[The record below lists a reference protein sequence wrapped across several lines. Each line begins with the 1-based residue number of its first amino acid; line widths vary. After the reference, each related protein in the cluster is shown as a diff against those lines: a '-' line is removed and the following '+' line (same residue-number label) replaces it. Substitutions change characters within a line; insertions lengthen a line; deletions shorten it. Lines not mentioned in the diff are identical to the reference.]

1 MYTRQ
6 RLGRFHKGKRMR
18 QQRLR
23 ARIFHRDYLA
33 ASEVKKPRVVVL
45 TGAGI
50 SAESGIRTF
59 RAADGLWEEHRV
71 EDVATPE
78 GFQRNPELVQ
88 AFYNARRRQLQQPEI
103 VPNAAHLAL
112 ANLEAMLE
120 DNFQLI
126 TQNIDN
132 LHERAGSKRV
142 IHMHGELLKVRCSQS
157 GQIFEWTDDLAAGER
172 CHCCQFPAP
181 LRPHVVWFGEM
192 PLHMDKIYHALSQA
206 DYFIAIGTSGH
217 VYPAA
222 GFVHEAHS
230 HGAYTLELNL
240 EPSQVESQFDEKIY
254 GPASTVVPEFV
265 AAWLTRGQSIK
276 F

>member
-1 MYTRQ
+1 MRIHR
-6 RLGRFHKGKRMR
+6 RLIRFRKSKRLR

-23 ARIFHRDYLA
+23 SRIFHRDTMA
-33 ASEVKKPRVVVL
+33 VTKMKKPFVVVL

-78 GFQRNPELVQ
+78 GFQRDPRLVQ

-103 VPNAAHLAL
+103 KPNAAHLAL
-112 ANLEAMLE
+112 AELEQMLG
-120 DNFQLI
+120 DNFLLV

-132 LHERAGSKRV
+132 LHERAGSRRV
-142 IHMHGELLKVRCSQS
+142 IHMHGELLKVRCVNS
-157 GQIFEWTDDLAAGER
+157 GQIIEWTGDITETDL
-172 CHCCQFPAP
+172 CHCCQFPAA

-192 PLHMDKIYHALSQA
+192 PLGMDAIYDAIGKA
-206 DYFIAIGTSGH
+206 DYFLAIGTSGH

-222 GFVHEAHS
+222 GFVHEARLS
-230 HGAYTLELNL
+230 GARTVELNL
-240 EPSQVESQFDEKIY
+240 EPSQVESQFEERIY
-254 GPASTVVPEFV
+254 GPASECVPAYVERFIAGFV
-265 AAWLTRGQSIK
+265 EQRG
-276 F
+276 

>member
-1 MYTRQ
+1 MHTRK
-6 RLGRFHKGKRMR
+6 RLNRFHQGKRMR

-23 ARIFHRDYLA
+23 ARIFHIDYLA
-33 ASEVKKPRVVVL
+33 SNDVKKPRVVVL

-59 RAADGLWEEHRV
+59 RAVDGLWENHRV

-78 GFQRNPELVQ
+78 GFQRDPQQVQ
-88 AFYNARRRQLQQPEI
+88 NFYNERRRQLQQPE
-103 VPNAAHLAL
+103 VMPNAAHLAL
-112 ANLEAMLE
+112 ANLEAMLG
-120 DNFQLI
+120 DNFLLV

-157 GQIFEWTDDLAAGER
+157 GQVFDWTGDLSVEER

-192 PLHMDKIYHALSQA
+192 PLEMDHIYHALAKA
-206 DYFIAIGTSGH
+206 DYFVAIGTSGH

-230 HGAYTLELNL
+230 HGAYTIEMNL

-254 GPASTVVPEFV
+254 GPASQIVPEFV
-265 AAWLTRGQSIK
+265 GAWLSRRKRIV

>member
-6 RLGRFHKGKRMR
+6 RLGRFHKGKRLR

-142 IHMHGELLKVRCSQS
+142 IHMHGELLKIRCSQS
-157 GQIFEWTDDLAAGER
+157 GQIFEWTDDLAVGER